1 MQLRQLGEWKVSP
14 LGLGCW
20 AIGGP
25 FFDQDNKP
33 CGWGKV
39 DDAVSISAIH
49 AALDAGINFFDT
61 AAVYGAGHSERVLG
75 KALANKRQQ
84 AIIGTKFGLEFDEDS
99 KTISGIF
106 DQHDVIIR
114 HCENSLKRLGT
125 EYIDLYQLHLNEYP
139 AENIGQIVETLEHL
153 VKAGKIRAYAWS
165 TDFLDRAKAF
175 SSAEHCIAFQF
186 QNNVLDQNNDLV
198 NFCAKHNKTAINRGP
213 LAMGLLSGKYH
224 HSSILDKDDI
234 RCINPE
240 WLKYFI
246 NGKASPELLNK
257 LAGIQSILTSKG
269 RTVNQGALAWIW
281 GLGEHTLP
289 IPGFRNTAQVLNN
302 AAAIEHGPLSN
313 AQMQEIKQL
322 LN

>member
-14 LGLGCW
+14 MGLGCW

-61 AAVYGAGHSERVLG
+61 AAVYGAGHSESVLG

-84 AIIGTKFGLEFDEDS
+84 AIIATKFGLEFDEET

-106 DQHDVIIR
+106 DQHDAIIR

-125 EYIDLYQLHLNEYP
+125 EYIDLYQLHLNDYP
-139 AENIGQIVETLEHL
+139 VENLAAIIDCLDYL
-153 VKAGKIRAYAWS
+153 VKVGKIRAYAWS
-165 TDFLDRAKAF
+165 TDYLDRAKAF
-175 SSAEHCIAFQF
+175 APAKHCIAFQF
-186 QNNVLDQNNDLV
+186 QNNVLDQNNTMAD
-198 NFCAKHNKTAINRGP
+198 FCALHNKTAINRGP
-213 LAMGLLSGKYH
+213 LAMGLLSGKYQN
-224 HSSILDKDDI
+224 SSILDKDDI

-240 WLKYFI
+240 WLKYFV
-246 NGKASPELLNK
+246 NGKASPELLDK

-269 RTVNQGALAWIW
+269 RTINQGALAWIW

-289 IPGFRNTAQVLNN
+289 IPGFRNQAQVLSN
-302 AAAIEHGPLSN
+302 AAAMEHGPLSP
-313 AQMQEIKQL
+313 AQMQEINKL
-322 LN
+322 LK